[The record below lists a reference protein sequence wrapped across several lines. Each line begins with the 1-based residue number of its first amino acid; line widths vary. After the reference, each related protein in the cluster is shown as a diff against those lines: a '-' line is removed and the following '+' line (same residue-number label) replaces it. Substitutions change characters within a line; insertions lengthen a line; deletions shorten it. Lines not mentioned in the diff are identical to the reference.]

1 MRLAKG
7 VAPFDGAVD
16 HRGEALPVLSKS
28 SANMQME
35 KLINTPMPSFD
46 KETPGSPFWTKLAFF
61 FCRRTAANQFRTIEY
76 SGMEHIPADR
86 GSLCAAWH
94 TNGLIDPLGIMLAHP
109 KEFVMGGRHDLV
121 TRPILS
127 FWTRRLAVQPVVR
140 KAELLRGGCTEE
152 EATNLNGR
160 SLLTLATGIS
170 SGFGCVLFPEGTS
183 HDLPHMIRF
192 RTGPMRTVLAAAA
205 IAKGSGKKCPVLQPI
220 GLHFRVR
227 HHYRTD
233 MWVEF
238 AEPYYLPEDDIPK
251 DLIEA
256 VQKREWVEPPGD
268 LVRSLRD
275 GLRPHLT
282 PITPNVAS
290 WEEHGAFHLIAQIES
305 RENKEPLSTWKS
317 EVLAARSV
325 RDRFQTTSEGLDPKP
340 PAVEHPIVD
349 AAKEI
354 HTQLLERNLDGRD
367 LDASGYKLRFGNPV
381 KGLSFGIKTVLML
394 TLLPAFLLS
403 LSPQLL
409 LGRFLGDRTDEGVDA
424 RTTYQFLVA
433 MFGSV
438 LLWPFFAMIGTYLVW
453 INSGE
458 LSDITSLDVTTL
470 FGSGQIAQI
479 ASMAVLYVAMIP
491 LFWSSGR
498 MFGIWWDGYV
508 DARKAYSR
516 FTASK
521 SYKQNLEQQLR
532 ALTSDL
538 KSLSER

>member
-1 MRLAKG
+1 
-7 VAPFDGAVD
+7 
-16 HRGEALPVLSKS
+16 
-28 SANMQME
+28 MQME
-35 KLINTPMPSFD
+35 KLLNTPMPSFD

-76 SGMEHIPADR
+76 SGMDLIPIDR
-86 GSLCAAWH
+86 GSLCASWH
-94 TNGLIDPLGIMLAHP
+94 TNGLLDPLGIMLAHP

-140 KAELLRGGCTEE
+140 KAELLRGGCSEE

-183 HDLPHMIRF
+183 HDLAHMIRF

-205 IAKGSGKKCPVLQPI
+205 IAKGSGKKCPVLQPV

-238 AEPYYLPEDDIPK
+238 AEPYYLPEDEIPK

-275 GLRPHLT
+275 GLRPHLL
-282 PITPNVAS
+282 PITPNVSS
-290 WEEHGAFHLIAQIES
+290 WDEHGAFHLIAQIES
-305 RENKEPLSTWKS
+305 RMNKTPLDTWRS
-317 EVLAARSV
+317 EVLAAREV
-325 RDRFQTTSEGLDPKP
+325 RDRFQTEPEGEDSKP
-340 PAVEHPIVD
+340 VEIKHPIVD
-349 AAKEI
+349 AAKDI
-354 HTQLLERNLDGRD
+354 HAQLQDRNLDGRD
-367 LDASGYKLRFGNPV
+367 LDASGYKLRTGNPLR
-381 KGLSFGIKTVLML
+381 GFGFAIKTALMAI
-394 TLLPAFLLS
+394 LLPAFLLS
-403 LSPQLL
+403 LSPLVI

-438 LLWPFFAMIGTYLVW
+438 LLWPFFAVIGTCIIW
-453 INSGE
+453 MNSGNISE
-458 LSDITSLDVTTL
+458 LVAIDITTM
-470 FGSGQIAQI
+470 FGSEQIAQI
-479 ASMAVLYVAMIP
+479 ASLVVLYLAMFPI
-491 LFWSSGR
+491 FWASGR
-498 MFGIWWDGYV
+498 MFGLWWDGYV

-516 FTASK
+516 LTAGRK
-521 SYKQNLEQQLR
+521 YKQNLEERLR
-532 ALTSDL
+532 ALASELKPSD
-538 KSLSER
+538 KR

>member
-1 MRLAKG
+1 MAKG

-35 KLINTPMPSFD
+35 KLLNTPMPSFD
-46 KETPGSPFWTKLAFF
+46 KATPGSPFWTKLAFF

-76 SGMEHIPADR
+76 TGMDNIPTDR

-140 KAELLRGGCTEE
+140 KAELLRGGCSEE

-183 HDLPHMIRF
+183 HDLAHMIRF

-220 GLHFRVR
+220 GLHYRVR

-238 AEPYYLPEDDIPK
+238 AEPYFLPEDEIPGE
-251 DLIEA
+251 LIEA
-256 VQKREWVEPPGD
+256 VQKREWVEPPGE

-275 GLRPHLT
+275 GLRPHLL
-282 PITPNVAS
+282 PITPNVSS
-290 WEEHGAFHLIAQIES
+290 WDEHGAFHLIAQLES
-305 RENKEPLSTWKS
+305 RMKKASLSTWKS
-317 EVLAARSV
+317 EVLAAREV
-325 RDRFQTTSEGLDPKP
+325 RDRFQTEPEGEDSKP
-340 PAVEHPIVD
+340 IEIRHPIVD

-354 HTQLLERNLDGRD
+354 HLQLKERNLDGRD
-367 LDASGYKLRFGNPV
+367 LNASGNNLRVGNPLKGIQFGV
-381 KGLSFGIKTVLML
+381 KTALMAM
-394 TLLPAFLLS
+394 LLPAFLIS
-403 LSPQLL
+403 LSPQLI

-424 RTTYQFLVA
+424 RTTYQFLAA

-438 LLWPFFAMIGTYLVW
+438 LLWPFFALIGVW
-453 INSGE
+453 IVWVNS
-458 LSDITSLDVTTL
+458 SDISNILSLDITAL
-470 FGSGQIAQI
+470 FGDGKNSQLM
-479 ASMAVLYVAMIP
+479 SMIVLYVAMIP
-491 LFWSSGR
+491 LFWTSGR
-498 MFGIWWDGYV
+498 MFGFWWDGYV
-508 DARKAYSR
+508 DARRAYSR
-516 FTASK
+516 LTAGRQ
-521 SYKQNLEQQLR
+521 YRHNLEQGLRTLTAELR
-532 ALTSDL
+532 ASD
-538 KSLSER
+538 ER